1 MQEFMSSYRGKVYMN
16 YAYSWGAAVVIAG
29 TLFKL
34 THLPGAN
41 LMLWLGMG
49 TEVLVFIISG
59 FDLPKKEPKA
69 IPAATG
75 GVLVVGGGGNAP
87 ADDAAAAASATG
99 EEPAEGQAFAGEP
112 IVFGNGGGI
121 QVAATGGPA
130 APGMATTAAGP
141 QQQQPAGPQFVPVDL
156 QPEGV
161 VMTSPTPPPPAAQQ
175 PAPEVPALSPV
186 FTTEMEETTQAYVAQ
201 LKEMTEMLS
210 RFTSQADVLSKD
222 ADQMA
227 PATAQP
233 DKHQRHLRG
242 TAAQCQRPD
251 GHHRP
256 GARGDTQA
264 GAADRG
270 AERHLHAYARCR
282 THQVARARSSS
293 GPARS
298 RKPARTA
305 MPRNATTL

>member
-1 MQEFMSSYRGKVYMN
+1 MADNKDSNNKVERKKTIGRRMQEFMSSYRGKVYMN

-161 VMTSPTPPPPAAQQ
+161 VMTSPTPPPPATQR

-227 PATAQP
+227 LLQRNLTSINAIYEVQLRSASAQM
-233 DKHQRHLRG
+233 G
-242 TAAQCQRPD
+242 TIDQVHEETRKL
-251 GHHRP
+251 
-256 GARGDTQA
+256 ARQIEELNAIYTRMLDA
-264 GAADRG
+264 
-270 AERHLHAYARCR
+270 
-282 THQVARARSSS
+282 
-293 GPARS
+293 
-298 RKPARTA
+298 ARTK
-305 MPRNATTL
+305 

>member
-1 MQEFMSSYRGKVYMN
+1 MADNKDSNNKVERKKTIGRRMQEFMSSYRGKVYMN

-161 VMTSPTPPPPAAQQ
+161 VMTSPTPPPPATQQ

-227 PATAQP
+227 LLQRNLTSINAIYEVQLRSASAQM
-233 DKHQRHLRG
+233 G
-242 TAAQCQRPD
+242 TIDQVHEETRKL
-251 GHHRP
+251 
-256 GARGDTQA
+256 ARQIEELNAIYTRMLDA
-264 GAADRG
+264 
-270 AERHLHAYARCR
+270 
-282 THQVARARSSS
+282 
-293 GPARS
+293 
-298 RKPARTA
+298 ARTK
-305 MPRNATTL
+305 

>member
-1 MQEFMSSYRGKVYMN
+1 MADNKDSNNKVERKKTIGRRMQEFMSSYRGKVYMN

-161 VMTSPTPPPPAAQQ
+161 VMTSPTPPPPATQQ

-227 PATAQP
+227 LLQRNLTSINAIYEVQLRSASAQM
-233 DKHQRHLRG
+233 G
-242 TAAQCQRPD
+242 TIDQVHEETRKLARPIEAPNAIYTRMLDAAS
-251 GHHRP
+251 
-256 GARGDTQA
+256 TQ
-264 GAADRG
+264 
-270 AERHLHAYARCR
+270 
-282 THQVARARSSS
+282 
-293 GPARS
+293 
-298 RKPARTA
+298 
-305 MPRNATTL
+305 

>member
-1 MQEFMSSYRGKVYMN
+1 MADNKDSNNKVERKKTIGRRMQEFMSSYRGKVYMN

-75 GVLVVGGGGNAP
+75 GVLEVGGGGNAP

-227 PATAQP
+227 LLQRNLTSINAIYEVQLRSASAQM
-233 DKHQRHLRG
+233 G
-242 TAAQCQRPD
+242 TIDQVHEETRKL
-251 GHHRP
+251 
-256 GARGDTQA
+256 ARQIEELNAIYTRMLDA
-264 GAADRG
+264 
-270 AERHLHAYARCR
+270 
-282 THQVARARSSS
+282 
-293 GPARS
+293 
-298 RKPARTA
+298 ARTK
-305 MPRNATTL
+305 

>member
-1 MQEFMSSYRGKVYMN
+1 MADNKDSNNKVERKKTIGRRMQEFMSSYRGKVYMN

-75 GVLVVGGGGNAP
+75 GVPVVGGGGNAP

-227 PATAQP
+227 LLQRNLTSINAIYEVQLRSASAQM
-233 DKHQRHLRG
+233 G
-242 TAAQCQRPD
+242 TIDQVHEETRKL
-251 GHHRP
+251 
-256 GARGDTQA
+256 ARQIEELNAIYTRMLDA
-264 GAADRG
+264 
-270 AERHLHAYARCR
+270 
-282 THQVARARSSS
+282 
-293 GPARS
+293 
-298 RKPARTA
+298 ARTK
-305 MPRNATTL
+305 

>member
-1 MQEFMSSYRGKVYMN
+1 MADNKDSNNKVERKKTIGRRMQEFMSSYRGKVYMN

-75 GVLVVGGGGNAP
+75 GVLVMGGGGNAP

-121 QVAATGGPA
+121 QVTATGGPA

-161 VMTSPTPPPPAAQQ
+161 VMTSPTPPPPATQQ

-227 PATAQP
+227 LLQRNLTSINAIYEVQLRSASAQM
-233 DKHQRHLRG
+233 G
-242 TAAQCQRPD
+242 TIDQVHEETRKL
-251 GHHRP
+251 
-256 GARGDTQA
+256 ARQIEELNAIYTRMLDA
-264 GAADRG
+264 
-270 AERHLHAYARCR
+270 
-282 THQVARARSSS
+282 
-293 GPARS
+293 
-298 RKPARTA
+298 ARTK
-305 MPRNATTL
+305 

>member
-1 MQEFMSSYRGKVYMN
+1 MADNKDSNNKVERKKTIGRRMQEFMSSYRGKVYMN

-121 QVAATGGPA
+121 QVTATGGPA

-161 VMTSPTPPPPAAQQ
+161 VMTSPTPPPPATQQ

-227 PATAQP
+227 LLQRNLTSINAIYEVQLRSASAQM
-233 DKHQRHLRG
+233 G
-242 TAAQCQRPD
+242 TIDQVHEETRKL
-251 GHHRP
+251 
-256 GARGDTQA
+256 ARQIEELNAIYTRMLDA
-264 GAADRG
+264 
-270 AERHLHAYARCR
+270 
-282 THQVARARSSS
+282 
-293 GPARS
+293 
-298 RKPARTA
+298 ARTK
-305 MPRNATTL
+305 

>member
-1 MQEFMSSYRGKVYMN
+1 MADNKDSNNKVERKKTIGRRMQEFMSSYRGKVYMN

-210 RFTSQADVLSKD
+210 AS
-222 ADQMA
+222 
-227 PATAQP
+227 P
-233 DKHQRHLRG
+233 
-242 TAAQCQRPD
+242 
-251 GHHRP
+251 
-256 GARGDTQA
+256 
-264 GAADRG
+264 
-270 AERHLHAYARCR
+270 
-282 THQVARARSSS
+282 
-293 GPARS
+293 
-298 RKPARTA
+298 RKPMSCRK
-305 MPRNATTL
+305 MPTRWPCYSAT

>member
-1 MQEFMSSYRGKVYMN
+1 MADNKDSNNKVERKKTIGRRMQEFMSSYRGKVYMN

-227 PATAQP
+227 LLQRNLTSINAIYEVQLRSASAQM
-233 DKHQRHLRG
+233 G
-242 TAAQCQRPD
+242 TIDQVHEETRKL
-251 GHHRP
+251 
-256 GARGDTQA
+256 ARQIEELNAIYTRMLDA
-264 GAADRG
+264 
-270 AERHLHAYARCR
+270 
-282 THQVARARSSS
+282 
-293 GPARS
+293 
-298 RKPARTA
+298 ARTK
-305 MPRNATTL
+305 

>member
-1 MQEFMSSYRGKVYMN
+1 MADNKDSNNKVERKKTIGRRMQEFMSSYRGKVYMN

-75 GVLVVGGGGNAP
+75 GVLVMGGGGNAP
-87 ADDAAAAASATG
+87 ADDATAATSATG

-141 QQQQPAGPQFVPVDL
+141 QQQPAGPQFVPIDL

-227 PATAQP
+227 LLQRNLTSINAIYEVQLRSASAQM
-233 DKHQRHLRG
+233 G
-242 TAAQCQRPD
+242 TIDQVHEETRKL
-251 GHHRP
+251 
-256 GARGDTQA
+256 ARQIEELNAIYTRMLDA
-264 GAADRG
+264 
-270 AERHLHAYARCR
+270 
-282 THQVARARSSS
+282 
-293 GPARS
+293 
-298 RKPARTA
+298 ARTK
-305 MPRNATTL
+305 

>member
-1 MQEFMSSYRGKVYMN
+1 MADNKDSNNKVERKKNIGRRMQEFMSSYRGKVYMN

-161 VMTSPTPPPPAAQQ
+161 VMTSPTPPPPATQQ

-227 PATAQP
+227 LLQRNLTSINAIYEVQLRSASAQM
-233 DKHQRHLRG
+233 G
-242 TAAQCQRPD
+242 TIDQVHEETRKL
-251 GHHRP
+251 
-256 GARGDTQA
+256 ARQIEELNAIYTRMLDA
-264 GAADRG
+264 
-270 AERHLHAYARCR
+270 
-282 THQVARARSSS
+282 
-293 GPARS
+293 
-298 RKPARTA
+298 ARTK
-305 MPRNATTL
+305 

>member
-1 MQEFMSSYRGKVYMN
+1 MADNKDSNNKVERKKTIGRRMQEFMSSYRGKVYMN

-130 APGMATTAAGP
+130 APGMATTAAGS

-210 RFTSQADVLSKD
+210 RFTSQADGLSKD

-227 PATAQP
+227 LLQRNLTSINAIYEVQLRSASAQM
-233 DKHQRHLRG
+233 G
-242 TAAQCQRPD
+242 TIDQVHEETRKL
-251 GHHRP
+251 
-256 GARGDTQA
+256 ARQIEELNAIYTRMLDA
-264 GAADRG
+264 
-270 AERHLHAYARCR
+270 
-282 THQVARARSSS
+282 
-293 GPARS
+293 
-298 RKPARTA
+298 ARTK
-305 MPRNATTL
+305 

>member
-1 MQEFMSSYRGKVYMN
+1 MADNKDSNNKVERKKTIGRRMQEFMSSYRGKVYMN

-75 GVLVVGGGGNAP
+75 GVLVVGGGSNAP

-161 VMTSPTPPPPAAQQ
+161 VMTSPTPPPPATQQ

-227 PATAQP
+227 LLQRNLTSINAIYEVQLRSASAQM
-233 DKHQRHLRG
+233 G
-242 TAAQCQRPD
+242 TIDQVHEETRKL
-251 GHHRP
+251 
-256 GARGDTQA
+256 ARQIEELNAIYTRMLDA
-264 GAADRG
+264 
-270 AERHLHAYARCR
+270 
-282 THQVARARSSS
+282 
-293 GPARS
+293 
-298 RKPARTA
+298 ARTK
-305 MPRNATTL
+305 

>member
-1 MQEFMSSYRGKVYMN
+1 MADNKDSNNKVERKKTIGRRMQEFMSSYRGKVYMN
-16 YAYSWGAAVVIAG
+16 YAYSWGAAVGIAG

-161 VMTSPTPPPPAAQQ
+161 VMTSPTPPPPATQQ

-227 PATAQP
+227 LLQRNLTSINAIYEVQLRSASAQM
-233 DKHQRHLRG
+233 G
-242 TAAQCQRPD
+242 TIDQVHEETRKL
-251 GHHRP
+251 
-256 GARGDTQA
+256 ARQIEELNAIYTRMLDA
-264 GAADRG
+264 
-270 AERHLHAYARCR
+270 
-282 THQVARARSSS
+282 
-293 GPARS
+293 
-298 RKPARTA
+298 ARTK
-305 MPRNATTL
+305 